1 MKTVSK
7 LVLALAL
14 ATSTLGSVAVADRP
28 GQNGGGQYYG
38 NRGGNTYVQQNNYNR
53 GNYNRGYNYNRGGN
67 WGGNGWGYAG
77 AAIAGAII
85 GGAIANSYSQPYY
98 APAPVYVAPPPAYY
112 PPAVQPWHW
121 ESVYDPACACY
132 RNIQV
137 PN

>member
-38 NRGGNTYVQQNNYNR
+38 NRNYNNTYV
-53 GNYNRGYNYNRGGN
+53 NRGYNYNRGGN
-67 WGGNGWGYAG
+67 WGNGWGYAG
-77 AAIAGAII
+77 AAVAGAII
-85 GGAIANSYSQPYY
+85 GGAIANSYARPYY
-98 APAPVYVAPPPAYY
+98 QPAPVYVAPPPVYY
-112 PPAVQPWHW
+112 PPVAPALPWHW
-121 ESVYDPACACY
+121 EQVYDPACACY

-137 PN
+137 AN